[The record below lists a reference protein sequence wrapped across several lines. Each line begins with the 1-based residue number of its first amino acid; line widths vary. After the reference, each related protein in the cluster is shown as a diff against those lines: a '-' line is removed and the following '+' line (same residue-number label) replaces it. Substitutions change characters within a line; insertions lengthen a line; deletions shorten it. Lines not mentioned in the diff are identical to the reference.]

1 MEWALPDAM
10 VLASAPAGTD
20 IARRRGMDWFYD
32 LLNVTAE
39 VPAVKR
45 PTQPRDGF
53 RDEDRDDA
61 LQAPLALTK
70 RRALPLAERV
80 QPGGQGQVGG
90 TQGGTQ
96 GGKPGPYLT
105 QLSPLD
111 MVNLLRSNLVHA
123 PPVPR
128 AIPSFRPKAEP
139 LAVHCNVLL
148 AKRMARNLL
157 TAVQRREAHIAKLR
171 TFVETTPQPW
181 RALPVEWTDVL
192 RLLAVEVVEALV
204 SVSWVCVCV
213 CACVCV
219 CVEWTD
225 VLRLLAVEVVE
236 TLSIDCCVRMRV
248 VKHSIDYP
256 EHLVPSTNT
265 A

>member
-80 QPGGQGQVGG
+80 RPGGQGQAGGKQGG

-204 SVSWVCVCV
+204 SVS
-213 CACVCV
+213 CAKVRV
-219 CVEWTD
+219 TLVST
-225 VLRLLAVEVVE
+225 VLRYTEGKL
-236 TLSIDCCVRMRV
+236 
-248 VKHSIDYP
+248 
-256 EHLVPSTNT
+256 
-265 A
+265 